1 MVAPAPPLRVQ
12 LVVKPGSAMTGIGRY
27 AAEVSQG
34 LQQVGVDLHHAPLR
48 DPVPAPVSRLGRR
61 LGYDLEA
68 FAKSYPLR
76 AVVRQGYLTHLTS
89 QTLATLLFT
98 QRLPRPVVV
107 TVHDIV
113 PYLVRDDPELKVYR
127 NRLDRAIDGL
137 AMRGLR
143 RADRLIADSHYT
155 KRTLTEALGICPKRV
170 DVVHLGI
177 DTNHFTPLP
186 VPNDFYTRYGLPT
199 DRQYVLFVGSEDPRK
214 NFPLLLRAMALVR
227 RTVPDTILLKVGAP
241 EFREQRDQNLGLC
254 RELGI
259 AGVVKWVDLVP
270 EADLPLFY
278 NAADVLAFPSRYEG
292 FGLPVLEAL
301 ACGTP
306 VAAARISSIPELV
319 GDAAT
324 LIDELA
330 PEPLAVKIVD
340 TIRAGK
346 CDREAMI
353 RQARQFTW
361 EGTGQGI
368 RESYRRVISVR
379 GPHEGI
385 DR

>member
-1 MVAPAPPLRVQ
+1 
-12 LVVKPGSAMTGIGRY
+12 MTGIGRY

-34 LQQVGVDLHHAPLR
+34 LQQVGVDLHHAQVR
-48 DPVPAPVSRLGRR
+48 NPVPAPLSRLGSRI
-61 LGYDLEA
+61 GYDLEA

-76 AVVRQGYLTHLTS
+76 ASVRRGYLTHLTS
-89 QTLATLLFT
+89 QTLAILLIT

-107 TVHDIV
+107 TVHDIL
-113 PYLVRDDPELKVYR
+113 PFLLRDDPELNIYR
-127 NRLDRAIDGL
+127 HQVDRAIDGL

-155 KRTLTEALGICPKRV
+155 KRTLTEALGICPERV

-177 DTNHFTPLP
+177 DANHFTPRP
-186 VPNDFYTRYGLPT
+186 VPADFFPRYGLPSG
-199 DRQYVLFVGSEDPRK
+199 RRYVLFVGSEDPRK
-214 NFPLLLRAMALVR
+214 NVSLLLRAIALVSQ
-227 RTVPDTILLKVGAP
+227 TIPDVLLIKVGAP
-241 EFREQRDQNLGLC
+241 AFTQQREYHLELC
-254 RELGI
+254 QKLGI
-259 AGVVKWVDLVP
+259 ADMVRWVDVVP

-330 PEPLAVKIVD
+330 PEPLALNIAA

-346 CDREAMI
+346 RDRESMI

-361 EGTGQGI
+361 ERTGQGI
-368 RESYRRVISVR
+368 QESYRRVISER
-379 GPHEGI
+379 GPNEGV